1 MSNIDMPKWNDLF
14 LPTLKAY
21 GDGKPHNNR
30 LVKVEVADGLN
41 LSDELR
47 HEKNAK
53 IGDNKIENRVGWAI
67 SALKTAG
74 LLRQYELGSNIITEL
89 GVDLLATRGG
99 KNFDEKYLLENYPP
113 YKENYERNI
122 RNYKNKKIKSGEEQ
136 QLKNS
141 TPEEL
146 IENAFN
152 RLDAKLQTELLKQLC
167 DMSPYDF
174 ETVVADLLKAM
185 GYGESFT
192 TKKSNDGGVDA
203 IVNEDALGLS
213 KIYAQAK
220 RYAHN
225 NLVQQKAIQDFLGS
239 LVANDIS
246 KGIFIT
252 TSDFSKNAESLAK
265 NKSVILINGDE
276 LTRLM
281 IEYNIGV
288 SGYKTYQVKRIDSD
302 YFASMES

>member
-1 MSNIDMPKWNDLF
+1 M
-14 LPTLKAY
+14 
-21 GDGKPHNNR
+21 
-30 LVKVEVADGLN
+30 
-41 LSDELR
+41 
-47 HEKNAK
+47 
-53 IGDNKIENRVGWAI
+53 
-67 SALKTAG
+67 
-74 LLRQYELGSNIITEL
+74 